1 MTDPDEVTG
10 EILDPH
16 LLPDDEDDNP
26 ADHHGWPSSA
36 LTEDT
41 DIPEAK

>member
-1 MTDPDEVTG
+1 MNDPGDTQEDEFL
-10 EILDPH
+10 LDGTEVDWP
-16 LLPDDEDDNP
+16 PS
-26 ADHHGWPSSA
+26 HHGWPSSA

>member
-1 MTDPDEVTG
+1 MTDPEDTQETD
-10 EILDPH
+10 DPR
-16 LLPDDEDDNP
+16 E
-26 ADHHGWPSSA
+26 HHGWPSSA

>member
-1 MTDPDEVTG
+1 MIDPEDTQ
-10 EILDPH
+10 EI
-16 LLPDDEDDNP
+16 EDDKP
-26 ADHHGWPSSA
+26 EDHHGWPSSA